1 MNIELAR
8 LMIAELDVD
17 ILAAFTDE
25 TLIELTSTM
34 NKEDKARFFIEKNI
48 KIFGGINAYIQDI
61 IENTNIHKLSRR
73 EKRGVRDMLTML
85 ETYPSISPENKIVV
99 ARAIRDT
106 YGEPGAAAG
115 GRRRTRRTRGTRRTR
130 RK

>member
-1 MNIELAR
+1 MNIEIAR
-8 LMIAELDVD
+8 SIIAKLDVET
-17 ILAAFTDE
+17 LAVLSDE

-48 KIFGGINAYIQDI
+48 KIFGGINAYIEDI

-73 EKRGVRDMLTML
+73 EKRGVRDMLTIL
-85 ETYPSISPENKIVV
+85 KTYPGISPNNKLEIE
-99 ARAIRDT
+99 RAIHTTRS
-106 YGEPGAAAG
+106 EPGAAAG
-115 GRRRTRRTRGTRRTR
+115 GKRRTRRPRRTRRTR